1 MDFQEENIVFTGKTS
16 SYLNIDK
23 QLEQSKQYPEPSK
36 KENADQKKS
45 EEDFVKKQ
53 IL

>member
-23 QLEQSKQYPEPSK
+23 QLE
-36 KENADQKKS
+36 
-45 EEDFVKKQ
+45 
-53 IL
+53 